1 MRPRP
6 PSLEEQLHRVG
17 PSMSVRA
24 LLVLGVMTVMPLIVA
39 SVGALLSERDPA
51 ATTRALITETR
62 GLARQLEHADQAD
75 LRGIL
80 RAAQTRAGGRFHL
93 LDRAGAVTTTL
104 GRSHRPNLIE
114 RAQAFLFGDD
124 QLPETAALSDV
135 QQSPALSDSFALARD
150 RGEHAECHPAAEG
163 RQLRCHAIAACGAHF
178 VLVERAERRT
188 VGALV
193 EQRYQLLRLSFF
205 LLPWALLTGAWLAWR
220 MIRPIET
227 LRRQVDRRAQM
238 SAPTADL
245 PVTRKDEV
253 GALAHAFNRL
263 ATRLS
268 DRGREH
274 EAFVADLAHEFK
286 SPVAALRSAAD
297 KLGEGQHDPA
307 RLERLTRVIV
317 DSSDRLQRVLDDFLE
332 LAHAEAGWRSSD
344 YEEVDL
350 VALAEALVQTAG
362 RDDAATGKR
371 FVLEHSA
378 EGLLVQG
385 VPDRLEAALANL
397 LDNAAAFART
407 RVTVRLSG
415 TAEEAR
421 ISVTDDG
428 PGVADEDRAAVFQR
442 FFTRRSGAGGT
453 GLGLALVRAI
463 VEAHGGR
470 VWVES
475 VLGEGATFHVSL
487 PRS

>member
-1 MRPRP
+1 
-6 PSLEEQLHRVG
+6 L
-17 PSMSVRA
+17 
-24 LLVLGVMTVMPLIVA
+24 
-39 SVGALLSERDPA
+39 
-51 ATTRALITETR
+51 
-62 GLARQLEHADQAD
+62 
-75 LRGIL
+75 
-80 RAAQTRAGGRFHL
+80 
-93 LDRAGAVTTTL
+93 
-104 GRSHRPNLIE
+104 
-114 RAQAFLFGDD
+114 
-124 QLPETAALSDV
+124 
-135 QQSPALSDSFALARD
+135 
-150 RGEHAECHPAAEG
+150 
-163 RQLRCHAIAACGAHF
+163 
-178 VLVERAERRT
+178 LVERAERRT

-220 MIRPIET
+220 MIRPVET
-227 LRRQVDRRAQM
+227 LRRQVDQRAQM
-238 SAPTADL
+238 SVPTADL

-268 DRGREH
+268 DRSREH

-297 KLGEGQHDPA
+297 KLSEGQHDPA

-317 DSSDRLQRVLDDFLE
+317 DSSDRLQRALDAFLE

-350 VALAEALVQTAG
+350 VSLSAALVQASEVEAAEALARARDAG
-362 RDDAATGKR
+362 LSCTDAGAGKR
-371 FVLEHSA
+371 FALTCDASELIVL
-378 EGLLVQG
+378 G
-385 VPDRLEAALANL
+385 VPDRLEAALQNL
-397 LDNAAAFART
+397 IENAAAFARE
-407 RVTVRLSG
+407 RVSVRLSA
-415 TAEEAR
+415 TPDEVRVA
-421 ISVTDDG
+421 ITDDG
-428 PGVADEDRAAVFQR
+428 PGVAAADHSAVFER

-475 VLGEGATFHVSL
+475 TLGQGATFHVSL
-487 PRS
+487 PRP

>member
-1 MRPRP
+1 
-6 PSLEEQLHRVG
+6 
-17 PSMSVRA
+17 MSVRA

-39 SVGALLSERDPA
+39 SVGALRSEHDPDVTA
-51 ATTRALITETR
+51 RALMTETRAL
-62 GLARQLEHADQAD
+62 ARELEHAQEAD
-75 LRGIL
+75 LQRVLRG
-80 RAAQTRAGGRFHL
+80 AQARAGGRYHL
-93 LDRAGAVTTTL
+93 LARDGAVTATL
-104 GRSHRPNLIE
+104 GQSHRPNLIE

-124 QLPETAALSDV
+124 ELPAAEALGDV
-135 QQSPALSDSFALARD
+135 RQRQALSDSFALARD
-150 RGEHAECHPAAEG
+150 RGEHAECRPAAEG
-163 RQLRCHAIAACGAHF
+163 RQLRCHAVAACGAHF
-178 VLVERAERRT
+178 LLVERAERRT

-220 MIRPIET
+220 MIRPVET
-227 LRRQVDRRAQM
+227 LRRQVDQRAQM
-238 SAPTADL
+238 SVPTADL

-268 DRGREH
+268 DRSREH

-297 KLGEGQHDPA
+297 KLSEGQHDPA

-317 DSSDRLQRVLDDFLE
+317 DSSDRLQRALDAFLE

-350 VALAEALVQTAG
+350 VSLSAALVQASEVEAAEALARARDAG
-362 RDDAATGKR
+362 LSCTDAGAGKR
-371 FVLEHSA
+371 FALTCDASELIVL
-378 EGLLVQG
+378 G
-385 VPDRLEAALANL
+385 VPDRLEAALQNL
-397 LDNAAAFART
+397 IENAAAFARE
-407 RVTVRLSG
+407 RVSVRLSA
-415 TAEEAR
+415 TPDEVRVA
-421 ISVTDDG
+421 ITDDG
-428 PGVADEDRAAVFQR
+428 PGVAAADHSAVFER

-475 VLGEGATFHVSL
+475 TLGQGATFHVSL
-487 PRS
+487 PRP